1 MIIKNILISRVFFNY
16 DPDEKLEYLTGAK
29 EFKDDDV
36 ENKDSSVLIVGEIV
50 TDPTKSSMTSRLG
63 IPGPSSSLDLDTTY
77 EEPRTIIKRNGPSN
91 RYDWSIS

>member
-1 MIIKNILISRVFFNY
+1 MH
-16 DPDEKLEYLTGAK
+16 DDEEEQNCDGDFEDKT
-29 EFKDDDV
+29 DDDV

-77 EEPRTIIKRNGPSN
+77 EEPRTIIKRNGPSH